1 MKITPFNLFD
11 KLTDL
16 SFKKNGLE
24 FHKVDLGECVIEY
37 WISKEDKPAVVLL
50 HAFGPNGKY
59 SWRKQIKTLCKKYK
73 ILIPNLLYFGDST
86 KKNKTFHISDQVEA
100 LTSLLKYLDIN
111 CFIIGG
117 TSYGGAIA
125 FELLHANNFKIKKLF
140 ITNSP
145 VKYVYNDGWKTIIA
159 DFKVSKKSDVLIPDD
174 YMKLKRLF
182 DLINYKKKYF
192 PKIVFKD
199 IYNTLYTFH
208 SKERKLLIDTFEN
221 DQYYLKERIYKSNI
235 PILLV
240 WGEKDTLVP
249 LRTAINLKKHLGYN
263 VRLEIIPNTGHMPH
277 IERKTVFNKILLDF
291 ISN

>member
-1 MKITPFNLFD
+1 MKFTSFKIFD

-16 SFKKNGLE
+16 SFRKNGLE
-24 FHKVDLGECVIEY
+24 FCNVDLGKYIIEY
-37 WISKEDKPAVVLL
+37 WIGKEDKPTIVLL

-59 SWRKQIKTLCKKYK
+59 SWRKQIKVLSKGYRV
-73 ILIPNLLYFGDST
+73 LIPNLLYFGNST
-86 KKNKTFHISDQVEA
+86 NKNKTYNVSDQVEA
-100 LTSLLKYLDIN
+100 LTCLLKYLNIN

-117 TSYGGAIA
+117 TSYGGSIA
-125 FELLHANNFKIKKLF
+125 FELLHANNFTIKKLF

-145 VKYVYNDGWKTIIA
+145 VKYFYNDGWKTIIT

-192 PKIVFKD
+192 PKVVFKD
-199 IYNTLYTFH
+199 IYNTLYTFQ

-240 WGEKDTLVP
+240 WG
-249 LRTAINLKKHLGYN
+249 G
-263 VRLEIIPNTGHMPH
+263 EI
-277 IERKTVFNKILLDF
+277 L
-291 ISN
+291 